1 MRNPFTIIDIWAS
14 GSGDRQLAILLGI
27 GSVFVAVV
35 VLIVM
40 GMLWYTVPLPGAG

>member
-1 MRNPFTIIDIWAS
+1 MRNPFTIIDAWAS
-14 GSGDRQLAILLGI
+14 GSGDRQVAILLGI
-27 GSVFVAVV
+27 GSVFVAAV